1 MSHRDDAAPGPDQP
15 APVGGRRPGESPEQQ
30 LDRNFGELLQELRV
44 TQTGTQILFAF
55 LLTIAFTPVF
65 TDADDFT
72 HRVYA
77 VTLVL
82 SAVASALLIAPVA
95 VHRTV
100 FRQGLKRP
108 LVTLSSRSALAGV
121 YVLLLAMVGSLV
133 LALDT
138 ALTRTLALG
147 VSAAVGLLA
156 VVLWVLVPVVLRVRA
171 GRAHP
176 RPH

>member
-1 MSHRDDAAPGPDQP
+1 MSRDDDAGRGAAGR
-15 APVGGRRPGESPEQQ
+15 ASVGGRRPGESADEQ

-55 LLTIAFTPVF
+55 LLTIAFTRVF
-65 TDADDFT
+65 TDADTFT

-82 SAVASALLIAPVA
+82 SALASALLIAPVA
-95 VHRTV
+95 LHRTV
-100 FRQGLKRP
+100 FRQGLKEP

-121 YVLLLAMVGSLV
+121 YLLMLAMTGSLL

-138 ALTRTLALG
+138 ALTRG
-147 VSAAVGLLA
+147 VAVGVASA
-156 VVLWVLVPVVLRVRA
+156 VGGLTLVLWVVVPVAMRLRS
-171 GRAHP
+171 GSEQ
-176 RPH
+176 PH

>member
-1 MSHRDDAAPGPDQP
+1 MNRDATSSAPGPERR
-15 APVGGRRPGESPEQQ
+15 APVGGRRPGESPDEQ

-100 FRQGLKRP
+100 FRQGLKEP
-108 LVTLSSRSALAGV
+108 LVTLSSRGALAGV
-121 YVLLLAMVGSLV
+121 YVLLLAMSGSLL

-138 ALTRTLALG
+138 ALPRVLAVG
-147 VSAAVGLLA
+147 IAAAVGALA
-156 VVLWVLVPVVLRVRA
+156 VVLWVLVPVVLRLRA
-171 GRAHP
+171 GASQP
-176 RPH
+176 R